1 MKNLCISTNK
11 ISNIKSLVNKP
22 FYYRILT
29 KLFKKF
35 VIERIFNELAQDL
48 LVEFE
53 PHADVKPAA
62 REAVA
67 RRVRVFAAAEI
78 VSGPD
83 PEISLC
89 CNSWSDLAVPA

>member
-35 VIERIFNELAQDL
+35 VIERIFNELK
-48 LVEFE
+48 VYSIYW
-53 PHADVKPAA
+53 VKHLSTIRLEWPKTPLQ
-62 REAVA
+62 RT
-67 RRVRVFAAAEI
+67 F
-78 VSGPD
+78 
-83 PEISLC
+83 
-89 CNSWSDLAVPA
+89 